1 MHAMWA
7 YRGRGGTDTLLTSA
21 LECLEWSPSHIGC
34 FTPTGKGSPHNYWIG
49 NWVSPSLSLNCP
61 AFNLVIIPSTL
72 MQVVR
77 KMTRNFS
84 HSSLCCSWYL
94 KWAPFKYMSDAWLHE
109 PTCPTKTLYL
119 ARQDDSY
126 DWWLHMFIQHSATGL
141 LAIFQAG
148 SSLEENWLMYGIWYR

>member
-1 MHAMWA
+1 MLRCPNACHVGIQREGR
-7 YRGRGGTDTLLTSA
+7 YRYTLNLSTRVS
-21 LECLEWSPSHIGC
+21 WVVTFSYW
-34 FTPTGKGSPHNYWIG
+34 KGSPHNYWIG